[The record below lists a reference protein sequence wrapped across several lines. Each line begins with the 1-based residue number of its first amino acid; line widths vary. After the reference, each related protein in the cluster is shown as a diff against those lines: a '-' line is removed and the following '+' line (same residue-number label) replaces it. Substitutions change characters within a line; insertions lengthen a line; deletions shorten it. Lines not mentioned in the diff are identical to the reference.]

1 VIRKILLSFN
11 FLYLT
16 VFINHLNSPLG
27 DRGMKELIDRLMA
40 QGLTEQQSLKAI
52 EVVKDFAKEK
62 FPVFA
67 GAIEKMFDKY
77 KPKDEDDFLD

>member
-1 VIRKILLSFN
+1 
-11 FLYLT
+11 
-16 VFINHLNSPLG
+16 
-27 DRGMKELIDRLMA
+27 MQELIQRLMA
-40 QGLTEQQSLKAI
+40 QGLSEQQALKAI

-77 KPKDEDDFLD
+77 KPKEEEDFLD

>member
-1 VIRKILLSFN
+1 
-11 FLYLT
+11 
-16 VFINHLNSPLG
+16 
-27 DRGMKELIDRLMA
+27 MKELIDRLVA
-40 QGLTEQQSLKAI
+40 TGLTEQQATKAI

>member
-1 VIRKILLSFN
+1 
-11 FLYLT
+11 
-16 VFINHLNSPLG
+16 
-27 DRGMKELIDRLMA
+27 MQELINRLMA
-40 QGLTEQQSLKAI
+40 QGLTEQQALKAI